1 MGKLYKK
8 PKKMKL
14 KNFPAGYV
22 GRFYRN
28 LADNVDNFLGSD
40 FYGKIAIDT
49 NIPIEDIQKYILATS
64 DFAKEMR
71 TDINNY
77 VTRDM
82 INKTSFRH
90 FEETKSTGTC
100 L

>member
-1 MGKLYKK
+1 
-8 PKKMKL
+8 MKL

-40 FYGKIAIDT
+40 FYEKIAIDT
-49 NIPIEDIQKYILATS
+49 NIPIEDVQKYILATS
-64 DFAKEMR
+64 GFAKEMQ
-71 TDINNY
+71 TNINNY

-82 INKTSFRH
+82 INNTSFRH
-90 FEETKSTGTC
+90 FEETKPT
-100 L
+100 

>member
-1 MGKLYKK
+1 
-8 PKKMKL
+8 MKL

-49 NIPIEDIQKYILATS
+49 NIPIDVQKYILATS
-64 DFAKEMR
+64 DFAKEMQ

-82 INKTSFRH
+82 INNTSFRH
-90 FEETKSTGTC
+90 FEETKST
-100 L
+100 

>member
-1 MGKLYKK
+1 MDKLYKK

-49 NIPIEDIQKYILATS
+49 NIPIDVQKYILATS
-64 DFAKEMR
+64 DFAKEMQ

-82 INKTSFRH
+82 INNTSFRH
-90 FEETKSTGTC
+90 FEETKST
-100 L
+100 